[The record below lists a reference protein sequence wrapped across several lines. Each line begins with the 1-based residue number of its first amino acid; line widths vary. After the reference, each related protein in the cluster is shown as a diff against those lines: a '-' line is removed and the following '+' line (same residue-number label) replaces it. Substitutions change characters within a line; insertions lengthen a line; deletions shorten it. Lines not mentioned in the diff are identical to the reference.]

1 MSNRGGDREHAVAPS
16 LYLGFRHLVT
26 HRRETLLL
34 RTSHVLDLGMETKA
48 LERAADDG
56 PSALELTPLRL
67 EDDAREVIE
76 VSGDD
81 VSITSE
87 TLAAVQHDVIAIR
100 QTEPADAL
108 ARVER
113 DVARA
118 IDLALVRHDARAHA
132 ITRMDARHA
141 RQ

>member
-1 MSNRGGDREHAVAPS
+1 MNVRNI
-16 LYLGFRHLVT
+16 VT

-48 LERAADDG
+48 LERAANDG
-56 PSALELTPLRL
+56 PGALELTPLRL

-81 VSITSE
+81 VGITSE
-87 TLAAVQHDVIAIR
+87 ALAAVQHDVIAIR

-118 IDLALVRHDARAHA
+118 LHLCVTTLVP
-132 ITRMDARHA
+132 TT
-141 RQ
+141 